1 MPHGAPSTFAVKVDF
16 WFRCLT
22 YVVLV
27 SSTFAV
33 QVDVWGV
40 DPQMHSL
47 GHSCTG
53 NCICEEEIE
62 REDWEIDQECPV
74 SGHEFCK
81 P

>member
-1 MPHGAPSTFAVKVDF
+1 M
-16 WFRCLT
+16 
-22 YVVLV
+22 VLV

-33 QVDVWGV
+33 QVDLWGGV

-53 NCICEEEIE
+53 NCICEEKIE
-62 REDWEIDQECPV
+62 GEDWEIDYECPV
-74 SGHEFCK
+74 SGHEHCK